1 MVMENFSARRQFLCK
16 ETMVTTFK
24 ESPARTAMLR

>member
-1 MVMENFSARRQFLCK
+1 MVMENFSARRQRDDP
-16 ETMVTTFK
+16 TVVTTFK